1 MTAPAVLLV
10 EWSPGRP
17 HRSRRRRAHRRFVA
31 LVVALAV
38 VTVAMPAWA
47 VTDVLRWAGA
57 DDRTPTDAIVVLGA
71 AQYQGAPSP
80 VLANRLAHALELV
93 EAGVSDRVITVGGFQ
108 PGDITSE
115 AQTGKEE
122 LVADGMRR
130 AQVIALP
137 FGENTDES
145 LKAVAAIVRSEG
157 LGSVTLVT
165 DPGAL
170 RPRTRPR
177 RKVRPGCA
185 RLGHQGWTGDDG
197 DQRSTCC
204 ANPLASSRS
213 GSPASTERPAE
224 ASILAVTQPRF
235 SAIDAN
241 SLSSTV
247 LPCPSRSPD
256 SAGLRTPKPSPQRST
271 GTWNARSC

>member
-17 HRSRRRRAHRRFVA
+17 HRSRRRQARRRFVA
-31 LVVALAV
+31 LVVALSA
-38 VTVAMPAWA
+38 VTVAVPAAA
-47 VTDVLRWAGA
+47 VADILRWSGA

-80 VLANRLAHALELV
+80 VLANRLAHAHELV

-108 PGDITSE
+108 PGDVTSE

-165 DPGAL
+165 DPAHSARAHAL
-170 RPRTRPR
+170 AEEYGLEAHVSATEEG
-177 RKVRPGCA
+177 PG
-185 RLGHQGWTGDDG
+185 T
-197 DQRSTCC
+197 T
-204 ANPLASSRS
+204 
-213 GSPASTERPAE
+213 
-224 ASILAVTQPRF
+224 VTSEYLLRE
-235 SAIDAN
+235 
-241 SLSSTV
+241 
-247 LPCPSRSPD
+247 
-256 SAGLRTPKPSPQRST
+256 SAGLLTVWFSR
-271 GTWNARSC
+271 